1 VTSTTLHRRTDEPP
15 AAPRPRVRAALP
27 ADARTTARWQQEHLG
42 HGFFPGLGRGFLA
55 RWHASYLAGP
65 HGVSLVAEVDD
76 GGGPVPVG
84 FLVGSVD
91 QVAHVRSVVDGPLR
105 AGLVRAGVLGL
116 LAHPRTA
123 GRFVRTRGR
132 RYARRLLGA
141 RAGAAPA
148 PVAGGGPA
156 APVAVVAAVVVLPAA
171 RGAGVGAALLDTF
184 LATARAAGTPTA
196 ELVTRADGG
205 AAAFYEQLGWRR
217 VADRTDRDGARVL
230 TYALDLDDPAVHPA
244 GDDRPAGSPRPV
256 VARPARAA
264 AA

>member
-1 VTSTTLHRRTDEPP
+1 VTSTTLHRRTDDPA
-15 AAPRPRVRAALP
+15 AAPRPHVRVARP
-27 ADARTTARWQQEHLG
+27 ADARTTARWQHEHLG

-55 RWHASYLAGP
+55 RWHASFLAAP

-141 RAGAAPA
+141 RAGSAPSPAA
-148 PVAGGGPA
+148 GTGPA

-171 RGAGVGAALLDTF
+171 RGAGVGAALLDALTD
-184 LATARAAGTPTA
+184 AARAAGTPTA

-230 TYALDLDDPAVHPA
+230 TYALDLGDARGTATDPGAPLP
-244 GDDRPAGSPRPV
+244 RPAGG
-256 VARPARAA
+256 RPARAA